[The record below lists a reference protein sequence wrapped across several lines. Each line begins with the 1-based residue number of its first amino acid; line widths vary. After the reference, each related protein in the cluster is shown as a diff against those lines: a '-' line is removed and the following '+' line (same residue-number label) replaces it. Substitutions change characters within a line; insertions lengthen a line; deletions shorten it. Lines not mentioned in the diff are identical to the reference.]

1 MAYEWVVA
9 VSAVSGASIGA
20 VGIVFTWLTAKQ
32 GREAAE
38 RGAAN
43 AWTRQQKSE
52 AYVRALEVGE
62 QIGNWAQCVRPM
74 VGSDPPAVLPPAP
87 TLETQ
92 ASTSAWLL
100 AYGSASARNA
110 WEAWFAK
117 VDAIRQAD
125 RSIALHQDMVRTGVP
140 SEPSQ
145 ANVWLDLETVL
156 RPAEIEARAGFA
168 AVVRSEI
175 AGTGHG
181 GADLP

>member
-1 MAYEWVVA
+1 MAYEWVAPVA
-9 VSAVSGASIGA
+9 AASIGA
-20 VGIVFTWLTAKQ
+20 VGVVFTWLTGKQ
-32 GREAAE
+32 GRESAE
-38 RGAAN
+38 QGAAN

-52 AYVRALEVGE
+52 AYVRALEVAE

-74 VGSDPPAVLPPAP
+74 VDSDPPAVLPPAP

-110 WEAWFAK
+110 WEAWFSK

-125 RSIALHQDMVRTGVP
+125 VSIALHQHMVRRGVP

-145 ANVWLDLETVL
+145 ANAWLDLETVL

-168 AVVRSEI
+168 AVARSEL
-175 AGTGHG
+175 AGK
-181 GADLP
+181 PSI